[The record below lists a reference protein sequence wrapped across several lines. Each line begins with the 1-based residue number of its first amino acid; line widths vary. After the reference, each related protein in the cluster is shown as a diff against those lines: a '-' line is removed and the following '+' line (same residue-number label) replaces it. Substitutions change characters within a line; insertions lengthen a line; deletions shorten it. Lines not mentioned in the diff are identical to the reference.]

1 MKMLLASQVLYNPIL
16 AFSKISILLFYRS
29 LTPDQ
34 NFHRYCAVTL
44 IAVGCHAV
52 AVFFGNLFQCTPIG
66 VMMDHNLSGT
76 CIDMGKFLLS
86 TGAISS
92 LLDLWIIIMPQ
103 RIILKSVT
111 PADPVLLWSSLT

>member
-1 MKMLLASQVLYNPIL
+1 MKMLLASQILYNPIL

-34 NFHRYCAVTL
+34 NFHRYCAATL
-44 IAVGCHAV
+44 IAVVCHAV
-52 AVFFGNLFQCTPIG
+52 AVFFGNLFQCTPIDA
-66 VMMDHNLSGT
+66 MLDHNLPGT

-103 RIILKSVT
+103 RIILKFV
-111 PADPVLLWSSLT
+111 PLACHVLLWNSLT